1 MFVIFF
7 MTTGPLLIYQVPART
22 SLDVIYYRDE
32 CLKVLVTRKDQG
44 QLQMALTLSG
54 RDYFSWKNHM
64 KNNI

>member
-22 SLDVIYYRDE
+22 SLDVIYYRDA

-44 QLQMALTLSG
+44 QLQMALSSTTSTYQG
-54 RDYFSWKNHM
+54 YYS
-64 KNNI
+64 